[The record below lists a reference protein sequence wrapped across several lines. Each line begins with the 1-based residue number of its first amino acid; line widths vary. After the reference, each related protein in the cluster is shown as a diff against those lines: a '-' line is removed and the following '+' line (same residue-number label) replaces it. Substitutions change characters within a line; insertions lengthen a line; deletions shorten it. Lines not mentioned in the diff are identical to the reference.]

1 MPWATP
7 VDWYKQIL
15 CPCQPPQQAP
25 GAFGEGAACVWTVFL
40 APCASPGLCEAP
52 PSLLALV
59 TGSGSRGYL
68 GERLVWSVRQW
79 LGRVASAMGGEFG
92 SNVKKAWGAPTPSGL
107 PRPGQRQVCWA
118 DVLAHDSQSED
129 WTGDVSEPRVRGT
142 GQRPCPDQGVK
153 REGTQVSGA
162 RVLTPPPPT
171 VSSVPGESSKGVISR
186 PCKRGLLTTQRLSS
200 SQVTR
205 EVWGLE

>member
-25 GAFGEGAACVWTVFL
+25 GAFREGAACVWTVFL

-68 GERLVWSVRQW
+68 GERLVWSVRHW

-92 SNVKKAWGAPTPSGL
+92 SNVKKAWGAPTPSGF
-107 PRPGQRQVCWA
+107 PGPGIVRFVGRMSWPMTA
-118 DVLAHDSQSED
+118 
-129 WTGDVSEPRVRGT
+129 RVRTGPGMCLSRT

-162 RVLTPPPPT
+162 RVLTSPPPT
-171 VSSVPGESSKGVISR
+171 VSSVPGESSTGVISR
-186 PCKRGLLTTQRLSS
+186 PGKRGLLTTQRLSS